1 MRLYV
6 EGVVRRNFGSL
17 STEQPRE
24 RMIELSSYTEEKLR
38 AACAAA
44 VFLGDAEYQST
55 TSP

>member
-6 EGVVRRNFGSL
+6 EEVVLHNFGGL
-17 STEQPRE
+17 PTEQPRE
-24 RMIELSSYTEEKLR
+24 RMIELSSYTEEKLC

-44 VFLGDAEYQST
+44 VLLGDAEYQST